1 MQVIVKPKVFFFRA
15 SFFRWRQNLL
25 LYHMYHFWCRWW
37 EQSRPEPYL
46 FLSTSILQCRMTS
59 WDWSLQRQYWKLFN
73 WSFHGWRWSGRRCVS
88 RILIVESTRRN
99 IWIKMRKKNVYEV
112 EMCDDQLRFFLF
124 LVLLSRRPKS
134 WIFSSS
140 PIFDK
145 SQISLFSWALVLDL
159 HRLHGC
165 REERCPCSGSNV
177 VAKKNV
183 WSGRRISR
191 RAIHNYFL
199 FLLY

>member
-1 MQVIVKPKVFFFRA
+1 
-15 SFFRWRQNLL
+15 
-25 LYHMYHFWCRWW
+25 
-37 EQSRPEPYL
+37 
-46 FLSTSILQCRMTS
+46 
-59 WDWSLQRQYWKLFN
+59 
-73 WSFHGWRWSGRRCVS
+73 
-88 RILIVESTRRN
+88 
-99 IWIKMRKKNVYEV
+99 MRKKNVYEV

-145 SQISLFSWALVLDL
+145 SQISLFSWVLVLDL

-165 REERCPCSGSNV
+165 REERCPCSSSNV
-177 VAKKNV
+177 VAKKNL

-199 FLLY
+199 FFFFFINGSSKESKPSEAHPRIFFLSHSSSSDDARQSYWIVLLWTFSSSFHRAKVLAAISIT